1 MTRIASPTPSVPV
14 DGDGDPY
21 RYGWRYVKRIGPDGE
36 GDFDRVPLTLEDVLH
51 PEVGDFI
58 VNSSAHDRDRVYL
71 KNGFQVRVAGRRGA
85 VVLSDC
91 RVAWDKPGL
100 KPHGPDV
107 AVIFGVRRPKRDWST
122 FDVRREGVRPGLIV
136 EITSPDT
143 RRHDLVTKVEHY
155 HRAEVPWYVI
165 VDAQERRGKRTLRL
179 LGYRW
184 TPERYEA
191 LPLDEQG
198 RLLLEPLGLLLGVK
212 GDRVVLYD
220 AAAGEE
226 VGDYEAVVRSLEA
239 EAAARKSAQEEATQ
253 QRAQAEAA
261 QAQVADLQARLR
273 ELEEQLQQR
282 PDKARRRRPSRP
294 GTS

>member
-1 MTRIASPTPSVPV
+1 MTRIASPTTSVPV
-14 DGDGDPY
+14 EGDGDPY
-21 RYGWRYVKRIGPDGE
+21 RYGWRYVKRIGPNGE
-36 GDFDRVPLTLEDVLH
+36 MDFDRVPLTLEDVLH

-71 KNGFQVRVAGRRGA
+71 KNGFQARVARRRGA

-122 FDVRREGVRPGLIV
+122 FDVRREGVRPVLTV

-143 RRHDLVTKVEHY
+143 RRNDTVTKVEHY
-155 HRAEVPWYVI
+155 HRAEVPLYVI
-165 VDAQERRGKRTLRL
+165 VDARERRGRRTLRL

-184 TPERYEA
+184 MPARYEE

-220 AAAGEE
+220 AATGAE
-226 VGDYEAVVRSLEA
+226 VGDYEAVVKTL
-239 EAAARKSAQEEATQ
+239 
-253 QRAQAEAA
+253 EAA

-273 ELEEQLQQR
+273 ELEEQLQQH
-282 PDKARRRRPSRP
+282 PGKAQRRSPPRRGRS
-294 GTS
+294 